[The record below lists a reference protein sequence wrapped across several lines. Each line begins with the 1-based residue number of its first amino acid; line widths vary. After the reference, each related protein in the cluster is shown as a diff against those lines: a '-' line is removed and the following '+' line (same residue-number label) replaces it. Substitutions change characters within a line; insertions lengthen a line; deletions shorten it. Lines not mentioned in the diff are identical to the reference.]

1 MRRLSVALD
10 NALQEI
16 DLGRRQRLGV
26 IFGRAK
32 QPMLPELPLV
42 AKLVGPE
49 AQALIRRCAGLA
61 IENQHPI
68 ARLDSFG
75 LIDKRAALFT
85 AFGGLFPLLRLL
97 GRSRDI
103 GAQLNQELVDRVG
116 DCFVGD
122 PGRPLSQSYSFKS
135 SMRLSAISMRRPL
148 ARRINAGHIFW
159 DVYAFVQIAARP
171 GRRGNP
177 SLPDL
182 AEARRRGIRGYR
194 PDRAQAAP
202 FARAGCSGSGPSG
215 GCSSIWRRVSS
226 RCMLTGTG
234 IVAAPYFSRAM

>member
-1 MRRLSVALD
+1 MTDRQARQIKGEIEADNLRADVEGLAVENLFDELRSGEQANACTMRRLSVALD

-32 QPMLPELPLV
+32 QPMFPELPLV
-42 AKLVGPE
+42 AKLVGSE

-61 IENQHPI
+61 IENENPI

-103 GAQLNQELVDRVG
+103 GSQLNQELVDRVG

-122 PGRPLSQSYSFKS
+122 PVDLCHSPIPS
-135 SMRLSAISMRRPL
+135 
-148 ARRINAGHIFW
+148 
-159 DVYAFVQIAARP
+159 
-171 GRRGNP
+171 NP
-177 SLPDL
+177 ACD
-182 AEARRRGIRGYR
+182 
-194 PDRAQAAP
+194 
-202 FARAGCSGSGPSG
+202 
-215 GCSSIWRRVSS
+215 
-226 RCMLTGTG
+226 
-234 IVAAPYFSRAM
+234 